1 MMSVHRIRFCGTLDR
16 FPNGLS
22 VKTKLTGKVLFA
34 TAYIITW
41 ELCLMFCIN
50 EGTAWDGI
58 TTVTVRNTRE
68 VNAVLLT
75 VTQRRNIFCEYH

>member
-1 MMSVHRIRFCGTLDR
+1 MSIHGISFRGTLDT
-16 FPNGLS
+16 FPIGLN
-22 VKTKLTGKVLFA
+22 VKTKLTDKVLSA

-50 EGTAWDGI
+50 EGSAWDGI

-68 VNAVLLT
+68 VNVVLLT
-75 VTQRRNIFCEYH
+75 VTRRRNIFREYH